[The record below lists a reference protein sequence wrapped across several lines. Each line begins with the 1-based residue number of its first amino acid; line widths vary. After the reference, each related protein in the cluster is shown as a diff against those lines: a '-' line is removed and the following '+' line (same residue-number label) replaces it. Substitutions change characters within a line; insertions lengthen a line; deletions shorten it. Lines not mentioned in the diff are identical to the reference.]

1 MNKQLLLEKLAKL
14 AVNVGINIQKGQPL
28 VINAPIAAQELV
40 RLTVHEAYLAGSGK
54 VFVNWSDD
62 QISKDT
68 YQFLSVEQ
76 LSEVPDFVVDR
87 LRYFIDNK
95 AAFLS
100 IISPN
105 PYAFQGVD
113 PKKIAFSSK
122 AMHEKTSFYS
132 DAISASRHQWSII
145 AYPNEVWCKKVFPN
159 DELEVAYD
167 KLFEA
172 IMKTSRISEN
182 NDPVED
188 WDLHIKELEKH
199 FKLLNEYN
207 FKSLHFK
214 NSLGTDLKVELIKDH
229 IWAGGA
235 EATPEGVIFVPNIPT
250 EEVFTMPDKYGVNGK
265 VVSTKPLLYQ
275 GVLIEDFWFEFK
287 DGKVIDFNASSGY
300 ETLKLLVEADEGSS
314 RLGEVALISH
324 NSPISNLNILFCNTL
339 FDENAS
345 CHLALGNA
353 YSMNL
358 KNGTTMSEEEYKATN
373 ANISMK
379 HVDFMFGSSDMEIIG
394 TTYDGKEIQVFRK
407 GNFVI

>member
-1 MNKQLLLEKLAKL
+1 MNKQLLLQKLAKL

-28 VINAPIAAQELV
+28 VINAPVAAQELV

-68 YQFLSVEQ
+68 YQYLSVEE

-122 AMHEKTSFYS
+122 AMYEKTSFYS

-145 AYPNEVWCKKVFPN
+145 AYPNDVWCKKVFPD

-172 IMKTSRISEN
+172 IMKTSRISED
-182 NDPVED
+182 NDPVQD
-188 WDLHIKELEKH
+188 WDLHIKELENH

-214 NSLGTDLKVELIKDH
+214 NNLGTDNAIDTSQYIADK
-229 IWAGGA
+229 
-235 EATPEGVIFVPNIPT
+235 PT
-250 EEVFTMPDKYGVNGK
+250 EDFYQRYTKLSESAQTRVINAALAHVRLIQSERIASNNDLNWLHTEKRRHSIEWHKRHSLPFACLVFLFIGA
-265 VVSTKPLLYQ
+265 PL
-275 GVLIEDFWFEFK
+275 G
-287 DGKVIDFNASSGY
+287 A
-300 ETLKLLVEADEGSS
+300 
-314 RLGEVALISH
+314 
-324 NSPISNLNILFCNTL
+324 
-339 FDENAS
+339 
-345 CHLALGNA
+345 
-353 YSMNL
+353 
-358 KNGTTMSEEEYKATN
+358 
-373 ANISMK
+373 
-379 HVDFMFGSSDMEIIG
+379 II
-394 TTYDGKEIQVFRK
+394 RK
-407 GNFVI
+407 GGLGMPLVLSTLLFITYYKERFVHRYQYLHLQNR